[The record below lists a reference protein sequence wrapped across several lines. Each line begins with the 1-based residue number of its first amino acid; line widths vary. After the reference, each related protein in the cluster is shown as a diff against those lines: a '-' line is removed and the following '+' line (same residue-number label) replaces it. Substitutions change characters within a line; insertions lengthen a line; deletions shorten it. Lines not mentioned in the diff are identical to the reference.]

1 MEITIITLTVGL
13 ITYCFFRSIKA
24 KSRVKKVELSDTDK
38 EEFNKLEKIAGK
50 QLPYRFPNK
59 RGLTFQIVEFIRPG
73 FIKRRIFDRNG
84 HCLFLIKYNLDRTI
98 AEFIEFGVT
107 DGHYF
112 RKTVWNE
119 KDEKNE
125 FYQYQKQKITD
136 FAKIKTK
143 LQYYRSMVQE
153 KKAEVLPLENDMKQ
167 YANELEN
174 HAYYQKEWVKRDKV
188 TDTAAIHSL
197 EKAEKLD
204 FTKKRDLR
212 RALQLRN
219 VLRISA
225 INSGFKTYN
234 KNVTNFQKR
243 MTDLHLGKI
252 KYLHPMDVLSD
263 HDLRHASNLLA
274 GAAAEELVNKRIKEV
289 QFGKILI
296 HNLILPYPYEKQT
309 KLGNNQIDHLVIASS
324 GIFCFETKAR
334 TSKNHSYDMLKD
346 YSEIADQVAKHKE
359 SIKYVLEKSN
369 NPAIINLLKRIP
381 SIDQLIR
388 NVVVVVSRTE
398 EKFTLEKIERY
409 ERVGIEV
416 CQLDDI
422 QSLLVKAPAGIGLQP
437 EEVSA
442 IGEEMNNNKALEE
455 EKTFSENIL
464 LFEDD
469 MKLDEKAVDEQLYHA
484 NQVIKHI
491 EHINNLLADYL
502 SGAREW
508 RQLYQQYRYW
518 KKFYDQV
525 RSFVDAETYYKQHQI
540 DKEILDKI

>member
-1 MEITIITLTVGL
+1 MDITIITLTVGL

-24 KSRVKKVELSDTDK
+24 KSRVEKVELSDTDK
-38 EEFNKLEKIAGK
+38 EELNKLEKIAGK

-59 RGLTFQIVEFIRPG
+59 RGLAFQIIEFVRPG
-73 FIKRRIFDRNG
+73 YIKRRIFDRNG

-112 RKTVWNE
+112 RKTIWNE
-119 KDEKNE
+119 KDKKNE
-125 FYQYQKQKITD
+125 FYQNNKQQITD
-136 FAKIKTK
+136 FSQIKNK

-153 KKAEVLPLENDMKQ
+153 KKAEVLPVENDMKQ

-174 HAYYQKEWVKRDKV
+174 HAYYQKEWVKRDKI
-188 TDTAAIHSL
+188 TDTEAIHSL
-197 EKAEKLD
+197 EKVEKLD
-204 FTKKRDLR
+204 FDKKRDLR
-212 RALQLRN
+212 RGLQARN
-219 VLRISA
+219 VLRIGA

-234 KNVTNFQKR
+234 KKVENFQKR
-243 MTDLHLGKI
+243 MSDLHLGKI
-252 KYLHPMDVLSD
+252 KYLHTMDVLSD
-263 HDLRHASNLLA
+263 HDLHHASNLLA

-289 QFGKILI
+289 QFGKVLI

-309 KLGNNQIDHLVIASS
+309 KLSNNQIDHLVIASS

-334 TSKNHSYDMLKD
+334 TSKNNSYDMLKD
-346 YSEIADQVAKHKE
+346 YGEIADQVAKHKE

-369 NPAIINLLKRIP
+369 NPLIINLLKRIP

-388 NVVVVVSRTE
+388 NVVVVVSRSE
-398 EKFTLEKIERY
+398 EKFSLEKIERY
-409 ERVGIEV
+409 QRVGIEV

-422 QSLLVKAPAGIGLQP
+422 QSLLVKAPEGIGLQP
-437 EEVSA
+437 EEISA
-442 IGEEMNNNKALEE
+442 IGEEMTNNKALEE

-464 LFEDD
+464 LFEDE
-469 MKLDEKAVDEQLYHA
+469 MNLDEKAVDEQLYHA
-484 NQVIKHI
+484 NQVIKRIDHI
-491 EHINNLLADYL
+491 DNLLADYL

-508 RQLYQQYRYW
+508 RKLYQQYHYW

-525 RSFVDAETYYKQHQI
+525 NNFANAESYYEQHQI
-540 DKEILDKI
+540 DKNILDRI

>member
-38 EEFNKLEKIAGK
+38 EELNKLEKIAGK

-125 FYQYQKQKITD
+125 FYQYQKQQITD

-252 KYLHPMDVLSD
+252 K
-263 HDLRHASNLLA
+263 
-274 GAAAEELVNKRIKEV
+274 
-289 QFGKILI
+289 
-296 HNLILPYPYEKQT
+296 
-309 KLGNNQIDHLVIASS
+309 
-324 GIFCFETKAR
+324 
-334 TSKNHSYDMLKD
+334 
-346 YSEIADQVAKHKE
+346 
-359 SIKYVLEKSN
+359 
-369 NPAIINLLKRIP
+369 
-381 SIDQLIR
+381 
-388 NVVVVVSRTE
+388 
-398 EKFTLEKIERY
+398 
-409 ERVGIEV
+409 
-416 CQLDDI
+416 
-422 QSLLVKAPAGIGLQP
+422 
-437 EEVSA
+437 
-442 IGEEMNNNKALEE
+442 
-455 EKTFSENIL
+455 
-464 LFEDD
+464 
-469 MKLDEKAVDEQLYHA
+469 
-484 NQVIKHI
+484 
-491 EHINNLLADYL
+491 
-502 SGAREW
+502 
-508 RQLYQQYRYW
+508 
-518 KKFYDQV
+518 
-525 RSFVDAETYYKQHQI
+525 
-540 DKEILDKI
+540 

>member
-1 MEITIITLTVGL
+1 MDITIITLTVGL

-38 EEFNKLEKIAGK
+38 EELNKLEKIAGK

-59 RGLTFQIVEFIRPG
+59 RGLTFQIIEFVRPG
-73 FIKRRIFDRNG
+73 YIKRRIFDRNG

-112 RKTVWNE
+112 RKTIWNE

-125 FYQYQKQKITD
+125 FYQNNKQQITD
-136 FAKIKTK
+136 FSQIKNK

-153 KKAEVLPLENDMKQ
+153 KKAEVLPVENDMKQ

-174 HAYYQKEWVKRDKV
+174 HAYYQKEWVKRDKI
-188 TDTAAIHSL
+188 TDTEAIHSL
-197 EKAEKLD
+197 EKVEKLD
-204 FTKKRDLR
+204 FDKKRDLR
-212 RALQLRN
+212 RGLQARN
-219 VLRISA
+219 VLRIGA

-234 KNVTNFQKR
+234 KKVENFQKR
-243 MTDLHLGKI
+243 MSDLHLGKI
-252 KYLHPMDVLSD
+252 KYLHTMDVLSD
-263 HDLRHASNLLA
+263 HDLHHASNLLA

-289 QFGKILI
+289 QFGKVLI

-309 KLGNNQIDHLVIASS
+309 KLSNNQIDHLVIASS

-334 TSKNHSYDMLKD
+334 TSKNNSYDMLKD
-346 YSEIADQVAKHKE
+346 YGEIADQVAKHKE

-369 NPAIINLLKRIP
+369 NPLIINLLKRIP

-388 NVVVVVSRTE
+388 NVVVVVSRSE
-398 EKFTLEKIERY
+398 EKFSLEKTERY
-409 ERVGIEV
+409 QRVGIEV

-422 QSLLVKAPAGIGLQP
+422 QSLLVKAPEGIGLQP
-437 EEVSA
+437 EEISA
-442 IGEEMNNNKALEE
+442 IGEEMTNNKALEE

-464 LFEDD
+464 LFEDE
-469 MKLDEKAVDEQLYHA
+469 MNLDEKAVDEQLYHA
-484 NQVIKHI
+484 NQVIKRIDHI
-491 EHINNLLADYL
+491 DNLLADYL

-508 RQLYQQYRYW
+508 RKLYQQYHYW

-525 RSFVDAETYYKQHQI
+525 NNFANAESYYEQHQI
-540 DKEILDKI
+540 DKNILDKI

>member
-1 MEITIITLTVGL
+1 MDITIITLTVGL

-38 EEFNKLEKIAGK
+38 EELNKLEKIAGK

-59 RGLTFQIVEFIRPG
+59 RGLAFQIIEFVRPG
-73 FIKRRIFDRNG
+73 YIKRRIFDRNG

-112 RKTVWNE
+112 RKTIWNE
-119 KDEKNE
+119 KDKKNE
-125 FYQYQKQKITD
+125 FYQNNKQQITD
-136 FAKIKTK
+136 FSQIKNK

-153 KKAEVLPLENDMKQ
+153 KKAEVLPVENDMKQ

-174 HAYYQKEWVKRDKV
+174 HAYYQKEWVKRDKI
-188 TDTAAIHSL
+188 TDTEAIHSL
-197 EKAEKLD
+197 EKVEKLD
-204 FTKKRDLR
+204 FDKKRDLR
-212 RALQLRN
+212 RGLQARN
-219 VLRISA
+219 VLRIGA

-234 KNVTNFQKR
+234 KKVENFQKR
-243 MTDLHLGKI
+243 MSDLHLGKI
-252 KYLHPMDVLSD
+252 KYLHTMDVLSD
-263 HDLRHASNLLA
+263 HDLHHASNLLA

-289 QFGKILI
+289 QFGKVLI

-309 KLGNNQIDHLVIASS
+309 KLSNNQIDHLVIASS

-334 TSKNHSYDMLKD
+334 TSKNNSYDMLKD
-346 YSEIADQVAKHKE
+346 YGEIADQVAKHKE

-369 NPAIINLLKRIP
+369 NPLIINLLKRIP

-388 NVVVVVSRTE
+388 NVVVVVSRSE
-398 EKFTLEKIERY
+398 EKFSLEKTERY
-409 ERVGIEV
+409 QRVGIEV

-422 QSLLVKAPAGIGLQP
+422 QSLLVKAPEGIGLQP
-437 EEVSA
+437 EEISA
-442 IGEEMNNNKALEE
+442 IGEEMTNNKALEE

-464 LFEDD
+464 LFEDE
-469 MKLDEKAVDEQLYHA
+469 MNLDEKAVDEQLYHA
-484 NQVIKHI
+484 NQVIKRIDHI
-491 EHINNLLADYL
+491 DNLLADYL

-508 RQLYQQYRYW
+508 RKLYQQYHYW

-525 RSFVDAETYYKQHQI
+525 NNFANAESYYEQHQI
-540 DKEILDKI
+540 DKNILDRI

>member
-1 MEITIITLTVGL
+1 M
-13 ITYCFFRSIKA
+13 
-24 KSRVKKVELSDTDK
+24 KKVELSDTDK
-38 EEFNKLEKIAGK
+38 EELNKLEKIAGK

-59 RGLTFQIVEFIRPG
+59 RGLTFQIVEFVRPG
-73 FIKRRIFDRNG
+73 YIKRRIFDRNG

-119 KDEKNE
+119 NDEKSE
-125 FYQYQKQKITD
+125 FYQNGKRRIANFLQ
-136 FAKIKTK
+136 IKTK

-153 KKAEVLPLENDMKQ
+153 KKAEVMPLENDMKQ

-174 HAYYQKEWVKRDKV
+174 HAYYQKEWVKRDKI
-188 TDTAAIHSL
+188 TDTESVHSI

-204 FTKKRDLR
+204 FTKKRDIR
-212 RALQLRN
+212 RALQPRN
-219 VLRISA
+219 VLRVSA

-234 KNVTNFQKR
+234 KNVENFQKR
-243 MTDLHLGKI
+243 MSDLHLGEI
-252 KYLHPMDVLSD
+252 KHLHTMDVLSE

-274 GAAAEELVNKRIKEV
+274 GMAAEELVNKKIKEV
-289 QFGKILI
+289 QFGKVLI
-296 HNLILPYPYEKQT
+296 HNLILPYPYGKKT

-334 TSKNHSYDMLKD
+334 TSKNNSYDMLKD

-369 NPAIINLLKRIP
+369 NPVIINLLKRIP

-388 NVVVVVSRTE
+388 NIVVVVSRNENDVKLDKT
-398 EKFTLEKIERY
+398 ERY
-409 ERVGIEV
+409 QRVGIEV

-422 QSLLVKAPAGIGLQP
+422 QSILVKAQNNIGLQP
-437 EEVSA
+437 EEISA
-442 IGEEMNNNKALEE
+442 IGEEMANNKALEE
-455 EKTFSENIL
+455 ENTFSENVL

-469 MKLDEKAVDEQLYHA
+469 LNLDEKIVDEQLYHA

-502 SGAREW
+502 AGAREW
-508 RQLYQQYRYW
+508 RQLYQQYSYW
-518 KKFYDQV
+518 KKFYNQV
-525 RSFVDAETYYKQHQI
+525 SNFADVETYHSKHQV
-540 DKEILDKI
+540 DKEILDEI

>member
-1 MEITIITLTVGL
+1 MDITIITLTVGI
-13 ITYCFFRSIKA
+13 ITYCFFRSIKN
-24 KSRVKKVELSDTDK
+24 KSKMKKVELSDTDK
-38 EEFNKLEKIAGK
+38 EELNKLEKIAGK

-59 RGLTFQIVEFIRPG
+59 RGLTFQIVEFVRPG
-73 FIKRRIFDRNG
+73 YIKRRIFDRNG

-119 KDEKNE
+119 NDEKSE
-125 FYQYQKQKITD
+125 FYQNGKRRIANFLQ
-136 FAKIKTK
+136 IKTK

-153 KKAEVLPLENDMKQ
+153 KKAEVMPLENDMKQ

-174 HAYYQKEWVKRDKV
+174 HAYYQKEWVKRDKI
-188 TDTAAIHSL
+188 TDTESVHSI

-204 FTKKRDLR
+204 FTKKRDIR
-212 RALQLRN
+212 RALQPRN
-219 VLRISA
+219 VLRVSA

-234 KNVTNFQKR
+234 KNVENFQKR
-243 MTDLHLGKI
+243 MSDLHLGEI
-252 KYLHPMDVLSD
+252 KHLHTMDVLSE

-274 GAAAEELVNKRIKEV
+274 GMAAEELVNKKIKEV
-289 QFGKILI
+289 QFGKVLI
-296 HNLILPYPYEKQT
+296 HNLILPYPYGKKT

-334 TSKNHSYDMLKD
+334 TSKNNSYDMLKD

-369 NPAIINLLKRIP
+369 NPVIINLLKRIP

-388 NVVVVVSRTE
+388 NIVVVVSRNENDVKLDKT
-398 EKFTLEKIERY
+398 ERY
-409 ERVGIEV
+409 QRVGIEV

-422 QSLLVKAPAGIGLQP
+422 QSILVKAQNNIGLQP
-437 EEVSA
+437 EEISA
-442 IGEEMNNNKALEE
+442 IGEEMANNKALEE
-455 EKTFSENIL
+455 ENTFSENVL

-469 MKLDEKAVDEQLYHA
+469 LNLDEKIVDEQLYHA

-502 SGAREW
+502 AGAREW
-508 RQLYQQYRYW
+508 RQLYQQYSYW
-518 KKFYDQV
+518 KKFYNQV
-525 RSFVDAETYYKQHQI
+525 SNFADVETYHSKHQV
-540 DKEILDKI
+540 DKEILDEI

>member
-1 MEITIITLTVGL
+1 MDITIITLTVGFV
-13 ITYCFFRSIKA
+13 TYCFFRSIKA

-38 EEFNKLEKIAGK
+38 EELNKLEKIAGK

-59 RGLTFQIVEFIRPG
+59 RGLAFQIIEFVRPG
-73 FIKRRIFDRNG
+73 YIKRRIFDRNG

-112 RKTVWNE
+112 RKTIWNE

-125 FYQYQKQKITD
+125 FYQNNKQQIAG
-136 FAKIKTK
+136 FSQIKNE

-153 KKAEVLPLENDMKQ
+153 KRAEVLPVENDMKQ

-174 HAYYQKEWVKRDKV
+174 HAYYQKEWVKRDKI
-188 TDTAAIHSL
+188 TDTEAIHSL
-197 EKAEKLD
+197 EKVEKLD
-204 FTKKRDLR
+204 FDKKRDLR
-212 RALQLRN
+212 RGLKARN
-219 VLRISA
+219 ALRIGA

-234 KNVTNFQKR
+234 KKVENFQKR
-243 MTDLHLGKI
+243 MSDLHLGKI
-252 KYLHPMDVLSD
+252 KYLHTMDVLSD

-289 QFGKILI
+289 QFGKVLI

-309 KLGNNQIDHLVIASS
+309 KLSNNQIDHLVIASS

-334 TSKNHSYDMLKD
+334 TSKNNSYDMLKD
-346 YSEIADQVAKHKE
+346 YGEIADQVAKHKE

-369 NPAIINLLKRIP
+369 NPLIINLLKRIP

-388 NVVVVVSRTE
+388 NVVVVVSRSE
-398 EKFTLEKIERY
+398 EEFSLEKTERY
-409 ERVGIEV
+409 QRVGIEV

-422 QSLLVKAPAGIGLQP
+422 QSLLVKAPEGIGLQQ
-437 EEVSA
+437 EEISA
-442 IGEEMNNNKALEE
+442 IGEEMTNNKALEE

-464 LFEDD
+464 LFEDE
-469 MKLDEKAVDEQLYHA
+469 MNLDEKAVDEQLYHA
-484 NQVIKHI
+484 NQVIKRIDHI
-491 EHINNLLADYL
+491 DNLLADYL

-508 RQLYQQYRYW
+508 RKLYQQYHYW

-525 RSFVDAETYYKQHQI
+525 NNFANAENYYEQHQI
-540 DKEILDKI
+540 DKNILDRI

>member
-1 MEITIITLTVGL
+1 MDITIITLTVGI
-13 ITYCFFRSIKA
+13 ITYCFFRSIKN
-24 KSRVKKVELSDTDK
+24 KSKMKKVELSDTDK
-38 EEFNKLEKIAGK
+38 EELTKLEKIAGK

-59 RGLTFQIVEFIRPG
+59 RGLTFQIIEFVRPG
-73 FIKRRIFDRNG
+73 YIKRRIFDRNG

-112 RKTVWNE
+112 RKTIWNE
-119 KDEKNE
+119 NDEKAE
-125 FYQYQKQKITD
+125 FYQNGKRQIANFSQ
-136 FAKIKTK
+136 IKTK

-153 KKAEVLPLENDMKQ
+153 KKAEVMPLENDMKQ

-174 HAYYQKEWVKRDKV
+174 HAYYQKEWVKRDKI
-188 TDTAAIHSL
+188 TDTDAVHSI

-204 FTKKRDLR
+204 FTKKRDIL
-212 RALQLRN
+212 RALQPRN

-234 KNVTNFQKR
+234 KTVENFQKR
-243 MTDLHLGKI
+243 MSDLHLGEI
-252 KYLHPMDVLSD
+252 QHLHTMDVLSE

-274 GAAAEELVNKRIKEV
+274 GMAAEELVNKRIKEV
-289 QFGKILI
+289 QFGKVLI
-296 HNLILPYPYEKQT
+296 HNLILPYPYGKKT

-334 TSKNHSYDMLKD
+334 TSKNNSYDMLKD

-369 NPAIINLLKRIP
+369 NPVIINLLKRIP

-388 NVVVVVSRTE
+388 NIVVVVSRN
-398 EKFTLEKIERY
+398 EKDIKLEKIERY
-409 ERVGIEV
+409 QRVGIEV

-422 QSLLVKAPAGIGLQP
+422 QSILVKAQNNIGLQP
-437 EEVSA
+437 EEISA
-442 IGEEMNNNKALEE
+442 IGEEMANNKALEE
-455 EKTFSENIL
+455 ENTFSENIL
-464 LFEDD
+464 LFEDEQN
-469 MKLDEKAVDEQLYHA
+469 LDEKMVDEQLYHA

-502 SGAREW
+502 AGAREW
-508 RQLYQQYRYW
+508 RQLYQQYNYW

-525 RSFVDAETYYKQHQI
+525 NNFVDVEAYHTKHRMN
-540 DKEILDKI
+540 KEILDEI

>member
-1 MEITIITLTVGL
+1 MDITIITLTVGL

-38 EEFNKLEKIAGK
+38 EELNKLEKIAGK

-59 RGLTFQIVEFIRPG
+59 RGLAFQIIEFVRPG
-73 FIKRRIFDRNG
+73 YIKRRIFDRNG

-112 RKTVWNE
+112 RKTIWNE

-125 FYQYQKQKITD
+125 FYQNNKQQITD
-136 FAKIKTK
+136 FSQIKNK

-153 KKAEVLPLENDMKQ
+153 KRAEVLPVENDMKQ

-174 HAYYQKEWVKRDKV
+174 HAYYQKEWVKRDKI
-188 TDTAAIHSL
+188 TDTEAIHSL
-197 EKAEKLD
+197 EKVEKLD
-204 FTKKRDLR
+204 FDKKRDLR
-212 RALQLRN
+212 RGLQARN
-219 VLRISA
+219 VLRIGA

-234 KNVTNFQKR
+234 KKVENFQKR
-243 MTDLHLGKI
+243 MSDLHLGKI
-252 KYLHPMDVLSD
+252 KYLHTMDVLSD
-263 HDLRHASNLLA
+263 HDLHHASNLLA

-289 QFGKILI
+289 QFGKVLI

-309 KLGNNQIDHLVIASS
+309 KLSNNQIDHLVIASS

-334 TSKNHSYDMLKD
+334 TSKNNSYDMLKD
-346 YSEIADQVAKHKE
+346 YGEIADQVAKHKE

-369 NPAIINLLKRIP
+369 NPLIINLLKRIP

-388 NVVVVVSRTE
+388 NVVVVVSRSE
-398 EKFTLEKIERY
+398 EKFSLEKTERY
-409 ERVGIEV
+409 QRVGIEV

-422 QSLLVKAPAGIGLQP
+422 QSLLVKAPEGIGLQP
-437 EEVSA
+437 EEISA
-442 IGEEMNNNKALEE
+442 IGEEMTNNKALEE

-464 LFEDD
+464 LFEDE
-469 MKLDEKAVDEQLYHA
+469 MNLDEKAVDEQLYHA
-484 NQVIKHI
+484 NQVIKRIDHI
-491 EHINNLLADYL
+491 DNLLADYL

-508 RQLYQQYRYW
+508 RKLYQQYHYW

-525 RSFVDAETYYKQHQI
+525 NNFANAESYYEQHQI
-540 DKEILDKI
+540 DKNILDRI

>member
-1 MEITIITLTVGL
+1 MDITIITLTVGL

-38 EEFNKLEKIAGK
+38 EELNKLEKIAGK

-59 RGLTFQIVEFIRPG
+59 RGLTFQIIEFVRPG
-73 FIKRRIFDRNG
+73 YIKRRIFDRNG

-112 RKTVWNE
+112 RKTIWNE

-125 FYQYQKQKITD
+125 FYQNNKQQIAD
-136 FAKIKTK
+136 FSQIKNE

-153 KKAEVLPLENDMKQ
+153 KRAEVLPVENDMKQ

-174 HAYYQKEWVKRDKV
+174 HAYYQKEWVKRDKI
-188 TDTAAIHSL
+188 TDTEAIHSL
-197 EKAEKLD
+197 EKVEKLD
-204 FTKKRDLR
+204 FDKKRDLR
-212 RALQLRN
+212 RGLQARN
-219 VLRISA
+219 ALRIGA

-234 KNVTNFQKR
+234 KKVENFQKR
-243 MTDLHLGKI
+243 MSDLHLGKI
-252 KYLHPMDVLSD
+252 KYLHTMDVLSD

-289 QFGKILI
+289 QFGKVLI

-309 KLGNNQIDHLVIASS
+309 KLSNNQIDHLVIASS

-334 TSKNHSYDMLKD
+334 TSKNNSYDMLKD
-346 YSEIADQVAKHKE
+346 YGEIADQVAKHKE

-369 NPAIINLLKRIP
+369 NPLIINLLKRIP

-388 NVVVVVSRTE
+388 NVVVVVSRSE
-398 EKFTLEKIERY
+398 EKFSLEKTERY
-409 ERVGIEV
+409 QRVGIEV

-422 QSLLVKAPAGIGLQP
+422 QSLLVKAPEGIGLQP
-437 EEVSA
+437 EEISA
-442 IGEEMNNNKALEE
+442 IGEEMTNNKALEE

-464 LFEDD
+464 LFEDE
-469 MKLDEKAVDEQLYHA
+469 MNLDEKAVDEQLYHA
-484 NQVIKHI
+484 NQVIKRIDHI
-491 EHINNLLADYL
+491 DNLLADYL

-508 RQLYQQYRYW
+508 RKLYQQYHYW

-525 RSFVDAETYYKQHQI
+525 NNFANAESYYEQHQI
-540 DKEILDKI
+540 DKNILDRI

>member
-1 MEITIITLTVGL
+1 MDITIITLTVGL

-38 EEFNKLEKIAGK
+38 EELNKLEKIAGK

-59 RGLTFQIVEFIRPG
+59 RGLTFQIIEFVRPG
-73 FIKRRIFDRNG
+73 YIKRRIFDRNG

-98 AEFIEFGVT
+98 TEFIEFGVT

-112 RKTVWNE
+112 RKTIWNE
-119 KDEKNE
+119 KDKKNE
-125 FYQYQKQKITD
+125 FYQNNKQQITD
-136 FAKIKTK
+136 FSQIKNK

-153 KKAEVLPLENDMKQ
+153 KRAEVLPVENDMKQ

-174 HAYYQKEWVKRDKV
+174 HAYYQKEWVKRDKI
-188 TDTAAIHSL
+188 TDTEAIHSL
-197 EKAEKLD
+197 EKVEKLD
-204 FTKKRDLR
+204 FDKKRDLR
-212 RALQLRN
+212 RGLQAQN
-219 VLRISA
+219 VLRIGA

-234 KNVTNFQKR
+234 KKVENFQKR
-243 MTDLHLGKI
+243 MSALHLGKI
-252 KYLHPMDVLSD
+252 KYLHTMDVLSD
-263 HDLRHASNLLA
+263 HDLSHASNLLA

-289 QFGKILI
+289 QFGKVLI

-309 KLGNNQIDHLVIASS
+309 KLSNNQIDHLVIASS

-334 TSKNHSYDMLKD
+334 TSKNNSYDMLKD
-346 YSEIADQVAKHKE
+346 YGEIADQVAKHKE

-369 NPAIINLLKRIP
+369 NPLIINLLKRIP

-388 NVVVVVSRTE
+388 NVVVVVSRSE
-398 EKFTLEKIERY
+398 EKFSLEKTERY
-409 ERVGIEV
+409 QRVGIEV

-422 QSLLVKAPAGIGLQP
+422 QSLLVKAPEGIGLQP
-437 EEVSA
+437 EEISA
-442 IGEEMNNNKALEE
+442 IGEEMTNNKALEE

-464 LFEDD
+464 LFEDE
-469 MKLDEKAVDEQLYHA
+469 MNLDEKAVDEQLYHA
-484 NQVIKHI
+484 NQVIKRIDHI
-491 EHINNLLADYL
+491 DNLLADYL

-508 RQLYQQYRYW
+508 RKLYQQYHYW

-525 RSFVDAETYYKQHQI
+525 NNFANAESYYEQHQI
-540 DKEILDKI
+540 DKNILDRI

>member
-1 MEITIITLTVGL
+1 MDITIITLTVGL

-38 EEFNKLEKIAGK
+38 EELNKLEKIAGK

-59 RGLTFQIVEFIRPG
+59 RGLAFQIIEFVRPG
-73 FIKRRIFDRNG
+73 YIKRRIFDRNG

-112 RKTVWNE
+112 RKTIWNE

-125 FYQYQKQKITD
+125 FYQNNKQQIAD
-136 FAKIKTK
+136 FSQIKNK

-153 KKAEVLPLENDMKQ
+153 KRAEVLPVENDMKQ

-174 HAYYQKEWVKRDKV
+174 HAYYQKEWVKRDKI
-188 TDTAAIHSL
+188 TDTEAIHSL
-197 EKAEKLD
+197 EKVEKLD
-204 FTKKRDLR
+204 FDKKRDLR
-212 RALQLRN
+212 RGLQARN
-219 VLRISA
+219 VLRIGA

-234 KNVTNFQKR
+234 KKVENFQKR
-243 MTDLHLGKI
+243 MSDLHLGKI
-252 KYLHPMDVLSD
+252 KYLHTMDVLSD
-263 HDLRHASNLLA
+263 HDLHHASNLLA

-289 QFGKILI
+289 QFGKVLI

-309 KLGNNQIDHLVIASS
+309 KLSNNQIDHLVIASS

-334 TSKNHSYDMLKD
+334 ISKNNSYDMLKD
-346 YSEIADQVAKHKE
+346 YGEIADQVAKHKE

-369 NPAIINLLKRIP
+369 NPLIINLLKRIP

-388 NVVVVVSRTE
+388 NVVVVVSRSE
-398 EKFTLEKIERY
+398 EKFSLEKTERY
-409 ERVGIEV
+409 QRVGIEV

-422 QSLLVKAPAGIGLQP
+422 QSLLVKAPEGIGLQP
-437 EEVSA
+437 EEISA
-442 IGEEMNNNKALEE
+442 IGEEMTNNKALEE

-464 LFEDD
+464 LFEDE
-469 MKLDEKAVDEQLYHA
+469 MNLDEKAVDEQLYHA
-484 NQVIKHI
+484 NQVIKRIDHI
-491 EHINNLLADYL
+491 DNLLADYL

-508 RQLYQQYRYW
+508 RKLYQQYHYW

-525 RSFVDAETYYKQHQI
+525 NNFANAESYYEQHQI
-540 DKEILDKI
+540 DKNILDRI

>member
-1 MEITIITLTVGL
+1 MDITIITLTVGI
-13 ITYCFFRSIKA
+13 ITYCFFRSIKN
-24 KSRVKKVELSDTDK
+24 KSKIKKVELSDTDK
-38 EEFNKLEKIAGK
+38 EELNKLEKIAGK

-59 RGLTFQIVEFIRPG
+59 RGLTFQIVEFVRPG
-73 FIKRRIFDRNG
+73 YIKRRIFDRNG

-119 KDEKNE
+119 NDEKSE
-125 FYQYQKQKITD
+125 FYQNGKRRIANFLQ
-136 FAKIKTK
+136 IKTK

-153 KKAEVLPLENDMKQ
+153 KKAEVMPLENDMKQ

-174 HAYYQKEWVKRDKV
+174 HAYYQKEWVKRDKI
-188 TDTAAIHSL
+188 TDTESVHSI

-204 FTKKRDLR
+204 FTKKRDIR
-212 RALQLRN
+212 RALQPRN
-219 VLRISA
+219 VLRVSA

-234 KNVTNFQKR
+234 KNVENFQKR
-243 MTDLHLGKI
+243 MSDLHLGEI
-252 KYLHPMDVLSD
+252 KHLHTMDVLSE

-274 GAAAEELVNKRIKEV
+274 GMAAEELVNKKIKEV
-289 QFGKILI
+289 QFGKVLI
-296 HNLILPYPYEKQT
+296 HNLILPYPYGKKT

-334 TSKNHSYDMLKD
+334 TSKNNSYDMLKD

-369 NPAIINLLKRIP
+369 NPVIINLLKRIP

-388 NVVVVVSRTE
+388 NIVVVVSRNENDVKLDKT
-398 EKFTLEKIERY
+398 ERY
-409 ERVGIEV
+409 QRVGIEV

-422 QSLLVKAPAGIGLQP
+422 QSILVKAQNNIGLQP
-437 EEVSA
+437 EEISA
-442 IGEEMNNNKALEE
+442 IGEEMANNKALEE
-455 EKTFSENIL
+455 ENTFSENVL

-469 MKLDEKAVDEQLYHA
+469 LNLDEKIVDEQLYHA

-502 SGAREW
+502 AGAREW
-508 RQLYQQYRYW
+508 RQLYQQYSYW
-518 KKFYDQV
+518 KKFYNQV
-525 RSFVDAETYYKQHQI
+525 SNFADVETYHSKHQV
-540 DKEILDKI
+540 DKEILDEI

>member
-1 MEITIITLTVGL
+1 MDITIITLTVGL

-24 KSRVKKVELSDTDK
+24 KSRVEKVELSDTDK
-38 EEFNKLEKIAGK
+38 EELNKLEKIAGK

-59 RGLTFQIVEFIRPG
+59 RGLAFQIIEFVRPG
-73 FIKRRIFDRNG
+73 YIKRRIFDRNG

-112 RKTVWNE
+112 RKTIWNE
-119 KDEKNE
+119 KDKKNE
-125 FYQYQKQKITD
+125 FYQNNKQQITD
-136 FAKIKTK
+136 FSQIKNK

-153 KKAEVLPLENDMKQ
+153 KKAEVLPVENDMKQ

-174 HAYYQKEWVKRDKV
+174 HAYYQKEWVKRDKI
-188 TDTAAIHSL
+188 TDTEAIHSL
-197 EKAEKLD
+197 EKVEKLD
-204 FTKKRDLR
+204 FDKKRDLR
-212 RALQLRN
+212 RGLQARN
-219 VLRISA
+219 VLRIGA

-234 KNVTNFQKR
+234 KKVENFQKR
-243 MTDLHLGKI
+243 MSDLHLGKI
-252 KYLHPMDVLSD
+252 KYLHTMDVLSD
-263 HDLRHASNLLA
+263 HDLHHASNLLA

-289 QFGKILI
+289 QFGKVLI

-309 KLGNNQIDHLVIASS
+309 KLSNNQIDHLVIASS

-334 TSKNHSYDMLKD
+334 TSKNNSYDMLKD
-346 YSEIADQVAKHKE
+346 YGEIADQVAKHKE

-369 NPAIINLLKRIP
+369 NPLIINLLKRIP

-388 NVVVVVSRTE
+388 NVVVVVSRSE
-398 EKFTLEKIERY
+398 EKFSLEKTERY
-409 ERVGIEV
+409 QRVGIEV

-422 QSLLVKAPAGIGLQP
+422 QSLLVKAPEGIGLQP
-437 EEVSA
+437 EEISA
-442 IGEEMNNNKALEE
+442 IGEEMTNNKALEE

-464 LFEDD
+464 LFEDE
-469 MKLDEKAVDEQLYHA
+469 MNLDEKAVDEQLYHA
-484 NQVIKHI
+484 NQVIKRIDHI
-491 EHINNLLADYL
+491 DNLLADYL

-508 RQLYQQYRYW
+508 RKLYQQYHYW

-525 RSFVDAETYYKQHQI
+525 NNFANAESYYEQHQI
-540 DKEILDKI
+540 DKNILDKI

>member
-1 MEITIITLTVGL
+1 MDITIITLTVGL

-38 EEFNKLEKIAGK
+38 EELNKLEKIAGK

-59 RGLTFQIVEFIRPG
+59 RGLTFQIIEFVRPG
-73 FIKRRIFDRNG
+73 YIKRRIFDRNG

-112 RKTVWNE
+112 RKTIWNE

-125 FYQYQKQKITD
+125 FYQNNKQQIAD
-136 FAKIKTK
+136 FSQIKNK

-153 KKAEVLPLENDMKQ
+153 KRAEVLPVENDMKQ

-174 HAYYQKEWVKRDKV
+174 HAYYQKEWVKRDKI
-188 TDTAAIHSL
+188 TDTEAIHSL
-197 EKAEKLD
+197 EKVEKLD
-204 FTKKRDLR
+204 FDKKRDLR
-212 RALQLRN
+212 RGLQARN
-219 VLRISA
+219 VLRIGA

-234 KNVTNFQKR
+234 KKVENFQKR
-243 MTDLHLGKI
+243 MSDLHLGKI
-252 KYLHPMDVLSD
+252 KYLHTMDVLSD
-263 HDLRHASNLLA
+263 HDLHHASNLLA

-289 QFGKILI
+289 QFGKVLI

-309 KLGNNQIDHLVIASS
+309 KLSNNQIDYLVIASS
-324 GIFCFETKAR
+324 GIFCFEIKAR
-334 TSKNHSYDMLKD
+334 TSKNNSYDMLKD
-346 YSEIADQVAKHKE
+346 YGEIADQVAKHKE

-369 NPAIINLLKRIP
+369 NPLIINLLKRIS

-388 NVVVVVSRTE
+388 NVVVVVSRSE
-398 EKFTLEKIERY
+398 EKFSLEKIERY
-409 ERVGIEV
+409 QRVGIEI

-422 QSLLVKAPAGIGLQP
+422 QSLLVKAPEGIGLQP
-437 EEVSA
+437 EEISA
-442 IGEEMNNNKALEE
+442 IGEEMTNNRALEE

-464 LFEDD
+464 LFEDE
-469 MKLDEKAVDEQLYHA
+469 MNLDEKAVDEQLYHA
-484 NQVIKHI
+484 NQVIKRIDHI
-491 EHINNLLADYL
+491 DNLLADYL

-508 RQLYQQYRYW
+508 RKLYQQYHYW

-525 RSFVDAETYYKQHQI
+525 NNFANAENYYEQHQI
-540 DKEILDKI
+540 DKNILDRI

>member
-1 MEITIITLTVGL
+1 M
-13 ITYCFFRSIKA
+13 
-24 KSRVKKVELSDTDK
+24 KKVELSDTDK
-38 EEFNKLEKIAGK
+38 EELNKLEKIAGK

-59 RGLTFQIVEFIRPG
+59 RGLTFQIIEFVRPG
-73 FIKRRIFDRNG
+73 YIKRRIFDRNG

-112 RKTVWNE
+112 RKTIWNE

-125 FYQYQKQKITD
+125 FYQNNKQQIAD
-136 FAKIKTK
+136 FSQIKNE

-153 KKAEVLPLENDMKQ
+153 KRAEVLPVENDMKQ

-174 HAYYQKEWVKRDKV
+174 HAYYQKEWVKRDKI
-188 TDTAAIHSL
+188 TDTEAIHSL
-197 EKAEKLD
+197 EKVEKLD
-204 FTKKRDLR
+204 FDKKRDLR
-212 RALQLRN
+212 RGLQARN
-219 VLRISA
+219 VLRIGA

-234 KNVTNFQKR
+234 KKVENFQKR
-243 MTDLHLGKI
+243 MSDLHLGKI
-252 KYLHPMDVLSD
+252 KYLHTMDVLSD
-263 HDLRHASNLLA
+263 HDLHHASNLLA

-289 QFGKILI
+289 QFGKVLI

-309 KLGNNQIDHLVIASS
+309 KLSNNQIDHLVIASS

-334 TSKNHSYDMLKD
+334 TSKNNSYDMLKD
-346 YSEIADQVAKHKE
+346 YGEIADQVAKHKE

-369 NPAIINLLKRIP
+369 NPLIINLLKRIP

-388 NVVVVVSRTE
+388 NVVVVVSRSE
-398 EKFTLEKIERY
+398 EKFSLEKTERY
-409 ERVGIEV
+409 QRVGIEV

-422 QSLLVKAPAGIGLQP
+422 QSLLVKAPEGIGLQP
-437 EEVSA
+437 EEISA
-442 IGEEMNNNKALEE
+442 IGEEMTNNKALEE

-464 LFEDD
+464 LFEDE
-469 MKLDEKAVDEQLYHA
+469 MNLDEKAVDEQLYHA
-484 NQVIKHI
+484 NQVIKRIDHI
-491 EHINNLLADYL
+491 DNLLADYL

-508 RQLYQQYRYW
+508 RKLYQQYHYW

-525 RSFVDAETYYKQHQI
+525 NNFANAESYYEQHQI
-540 DKEILDKI
+540 DKNILDRI

>member
-1 MEITIITLTVGL
+1 MDITIITLTVGI
-13 ITYCFFRSIKA
+13 ITYCFFRSIKN
-24 KSRVKKVELSDTDK
+24 KSKMKKVELSDTDK
-38 EEFNKLEKIAGK
+38 EELNKLEKIAGK

-59 RGLTFQIVEFIRPG
+59 RGLTFQIVEFVRPG
-73 FIKRRIFDRNG
+73 YIKRRIFDRNG

-119 KDEKNE
+119 NDEKSE
-125 FYQYQKQKITD
+125 FYQNGKRRIANFLQ
-136 FAKIKTK
+136 IKTK

-153 KKAEVLPLENDMKQ
+153 KKAEVMPLENDMKQ

-174 HAYYQKEWVKRDKV
+174 HAYYQKEWVKRDKI
-188 TDTAAIHSL
+188 TDTESVHSI

-204 FTKKRDLR
+204 FTKKRDIR
-212 RALQLRN
+212 RALQPRN
-219 VLRISA
+219 VLRVSA

-234 KNVTNFQKR
+234 KNVENFQKR
-243 MTDLHLGKI
+243 MSDLHLGEI
-252 KYLHPMDVLSD
+252 KHLHTMDVLSE

-274 GAAAEELVNKRIKEV
+274 GMAAEELVNKKIKEV
-289 QFGKILI
+289 QFGKVLI
-296 HNLILPYPYEKQT
+296 HNLILPYPYGKKT

-334 TSKNHSYDMLKD
+334 TSKNNSYDMLKD

-369 NPAIINLLKRIP
+369 NPVIINLLKRIP

-388 NVVVVVSRTE
+388 NIVVVVSRNENDVKLDKT
-398 EKFTLEKIERY
+398 ERY
-409 ERVGIEV
+409 QRVGIEV

-422 QSLLVKAPAGIGLQP
+422 QSILVKAQNNIGLQP
-437 EEVSA
+437 EEISA
-442 IGEEMNNNKALEE
+442 IGEEMANNKALEE
-455 EKTFSENIL
+455 ENTFSENVL

-469 MKLDEKAVDEQLYHA
+469 LNLDEKIADEQLYHA

-502 SGAREW
+502 AGAREW
-508 RQLYQQYRYW
+508 RQLYQQYSYW
-518 KKFYDQV
+518 KKFYNQV
-525 RSFVDAETYYKQHQI
+525 SNFADVETYHSKHQV
-540 DKEILDKI
+540 DKEILDEI

>member
-1 MEITIITLTVGL
+1 MDITIITLTVGL

-24 KSRVKKVELSDTDK
+24 KSRVEKVELSDTDK
-38 EEFNKLEKIAGK
+38 EDLNKLEKIAGK

-59 RGLTFQIVEFIRPG
+59 RGLAFQIIEFVRPG
-73 FIKRRIFDRNG
+73 YIKRRIFDRNG

-112 RKTVWNE
+112 RKTIWNE
-119 KDEKNE
+119 KDKKNE
-125 FYQYQKQKITD
+125 FYQNNKQQITD
-136 FAKIKTK
+136 FSQIKNK

-153 KKAEVLPLENDMKQ
+153 KKAEVLPVENDMKQ

-174 HAYYQKEWVKRDKV
+174 HAYYQKEWVKRDKI
-188 TDTAAIHSL
+188 TDTEAIHSL
-197 EKAEKLD
+197 EKVEKLD
-204 FTKKRDLR
+204 FDKKRDLR
-212 RALQLRN
+212 RGLQARN
-219 VLRISA
+219 VLRIGA

-234 KNVTNFQKR
+234 KKVENFQKR
-243 MTDLHLGKI
+243 MSDLHLGKI
-252 KYLHPMDVLSD
+252 KYLHTMDVLSD
-263 HDLRHASNLLA
+263 HDLHHASNLLA

-289 QFGKILI
+289 QFGKVLI

-309 KLGNNQIDHLVIASS
+309 KLSNNQIDHLVIASS

-334 TSKNHSYDMLKD
+334 TSKNNSYDMLKD
-346 YSEIADQVAKHKE
+346 YGEIADQVAKHKE

-369 NPAIINLLKRIP
+369 NPLIINLLKRIP

-388 NVVVVVSRTE
+388 NVVVVVSRSE
-398 EKFTLEKIERY
+398 EKFSLEKTERY
-409 ERVGIEV
+409 QRVGIEV

-422 QSLLVKAPAGIGLQP
+422 QSLLVKAPEGIGLQP
-437 EEVSA
+437 EEISA
-442 IGEEMNNNKALEE
+442 IGEEMTNNKALEE

-464 LFEDD
+464 LFEDE
-469 MKLDEKAVDEQLYHA
+469 MNLDEKAVDEQLYHA
-484 NQVIKHI
+484 NQVIKRIDHI
-491 EHINNLLADYL
+491 DNLLADYL

-508 RQLYQQYRYW
+508 RKLYQQYHYW

-525 RSFVDAETYYKQHQI
+525 NNFANAESYYEQHQI
-540 DKEILDKI
+540 DKNILDKI

>member
-1 MEITIITLTVGL
+1 MDITIITLTVGL

-38 EEFNKLEKIAGK
+38 EELNKLEKIAGK

-59 RGLTFQIVEFIRPG
+59 RGLTFQIIEFVRPG
-73 FIKRRIFDRNG
+73 YIKRRIFDRNG

-112 RKTVWNE
+112 RKTIWNE

-125 FYQYQKQKITD
+125 FYQNNKQQIAD
-136 FAKIKTK
+136 FSQIKNK

-153 KKAEVLPLENDMKQ
+153 KRAEVLPVENDMKQ

-174 HAYYQKEWVKRDKV
+174 HAYYQKEWVKRDKI
-188 TDTAAIHSL
+188 TDTEAIHSL
-197 EKAEKLD
+197 EKVEKLD
-204 FTKKRDLR
+204 FDKKRDLR
-212 RALQLRN
+212 RGLQARN
-219 VLRISA
+219 VLRIGA

-234 KNVTNFQKR
+234 KKVENFQKR
-243 MTDLHLGKI
+243 ISDLHLGKI
-252 KYLHPMDVLSD
+252 KYLHTMDVLSD
-263 HDLRHASNLLA
+263 HDLHHASNLLA

-289 QFGKILI
+289 QFGKVLI

-309 KLGNNQIDHLVIASS
+309 KLSNNQIDHLVIASS

-334 TSKNHSYDMLKD
+334 TSKNNSYDMLKD
-346 YSEIADQVAKHKE
+346 YGEIADQVAKHKE

-369 NPAIINLLKRIP
+369 NPLIINLLKRIP

-388 NVVVVVSRTE
+388 NVVVVVSRSE
-398 EKFTLEKIERY
+398 EKFSLEKTERY
-409 ERVGIEV
+409 QRVGIEV

-422 QSLLVKAPAGIGLQP
+422 QSLLVKAPEGIGLQP
-437 EEVSA
+437 EEISA
-442 IGEEMNNNKALEE
+442 IGEEMTNNKALEE

-464 LFEDD
+464 LFEDE
-469 MKLDEKAVDEQLYHA
+469 MNLDEKAVDEQLYHA
-484 NQVIKHI
+484 NQVIKRIDHI
-491 EHINNLLADYL
+491 DNLLADYL

-508 RQLYQQYRYW
+508 RKLYQQYHYW

-525 RSFVDAETYYKQHQI
+525 NNFANAESYYEQHQI
-540 DKEILDKI
+540 DKNILDRI

>member
-1 MEITIITLTVGL
+1 MDITIITLTVGL

-24 KSRVKKVELSDTDK
+24 KSRVEKVELSDTDK
-38 EEFNKLEKIAGK
+38 EELNKLEKIAGK

-59 RGLTFQIVEFIRPG
+59 RGLAFQIIEFVRPG
-73 FIKRRIFDRNG
+73 YIKRRIFDRNG

-112 RKTVWNE
+112 RKTIWNE
-119 KDEKNE
+119 KDKKNE
-125 FYQYQKQKITD
+125 FYQNNKQQITD
-136 FAKIKTK
+136 FSQIKNK

-153 KKAEVLPLENDMKQ
+153 KKAEVLPVENDMKQ

-174 HAYYQKEWVKRDKV
+174 HAYYQKEWVKRDKI
-188 TDTAAIHSL
+188 TDTEAIYSL
-197 EKAEKLD
+197 EKVEKLD
-204 FTKKRDLR
+204 FDKKRDLR
-212 RALQLRN
+212 RGLQARN
-219 VLRISA
+219 VLRIGA

-234 KNVTNFQKR
+234 KKVENFQKR
-243 MTDLHLGKI
+243 MSDLHLGKI
-252 KYLHPMDVLSD
+252 KYLHTMDVLSD
-263 HDLRHASNLLA
+263 HDLYHASNLLA

-289 QFGKILI
+289 QFGKVLI

-309 KLGNNQIDHLVIASS
+309 KLSNNQIDHLVIASS

-334 TSKNHSYDMLKD
+334 TSKNNSYDMLKD
-346 YSEIADQVAKHKE
+346 YGEIADQVAKHKE

-369 NPAIINLLKRIP
+369 NPLIINLLKRIP

-388 NVVVVVSRTE
+388 NVVVVVSRSE
-398 EKFTLEKIERY
+398 EKFSLEKSERY
-409 ERVGIEV
+409 QRVGIEV

-422 QSLLVKAPAGIGLQP
+422 QSLLVKAPEGIGLQP
-437 EEVSA
+437 EEISA
-442 IGEEMNNNKALEE
+442 IGEEMTNNKALEE

-464 LFEDD
+464 LFEDE
-469 MKLDEKAVDEQLYHA
+469 MNLDEKAVDEQLYHA
-484 NQVIKHI
+484 NQVIKRIDHI
-491 EHINNLLADYL
+491 DNLLADYL

-508 RQLYQQYRYW
+508 RKLYQQYHYW

-525 RSFVDAETYYKQHQI
+525 NNFANAESYYEQHQI
-540 DKEILDKI
+540 DKNILDRI

>member
-1 MEITIITLTVGL
+1 MDITIITLTVGI
-13 ITYCFFRSIKA
+13 ITYCFFRSIKN
-24 KSRVKKVELSDTDK
+24 KSKMKKVELSDTDK
-38 EEFNKLEKIAGK
+38 EELNKLEKIAGK

-59 RGLTFQIVEFIRPG
+59 RGLTFQIVEFVRPG
-73 FIKRRIFDRNG
+73 YIKRRIFDRNG
-84 HCLFLIKYNLDRTI
+84 HCQFLIKYNLDRTI

-119 KDEKNE
+119 NDEKSE
-125 FYQYQKQKITD
+125 FYQNGKRRIANFLQ
-136 FAKIKTK
+136 IKTK

-153 KKAEVLPLENDMKQ
+153 KKAEVMPLENDMKQ

-174 HAYYQKEWVKRDKV
+174 HAYYQKEWVKRDKI
-188 TDTAAIHSL
+188 TDTESVHSI

-204 FTKKRDLR
+204 FTKKRDIR
-212 RALQLRN
+212 RALQPRN
-219 VLRISA
+219 VLRVSA

-234 KNVTNFQKR
+234 KNVENFQKR
-243 MTDLHLGKI
+243 MSDLHLGEI
-252 KYLHPMDVLSD
+252 KHLHTMDVLSE

-274 GAAAEELVNKRIKEV
+274 GMAAEELVNKKIKEV
-289 QFGKILI
+289 QFGKVLI
-296 HNLILPYPYEKQT
+296 HNLILPYPYGKKT

-334 TSKNHSYDMLKD
+334 TSKNNSYDMLKD

-369 NPAIINLLKRIP
+369 NPVIINLLKRIP

-388 NVVVVVSRTE
+388 NIVVVVSRNENDVKLDKT
-398 EKFTLEKIERY
+398 ERY
-409 ERVGIEV
+409 QRVGIEV

-422 QSLLVKAPAGIGLQP
+422 QSILVKAQNNIGLQP
-437 EEVSA
+437 EEISA
-442 IGEEMNNNKALEE
+442 IGEEMANNKALEE
-455 EKTFSENIL
+455 ENTFSENVL

-469 MKLDEKAVDEQLYHA
+469 LNLDEKIVDEQLYHA

-502 SGAREW
+502 AGAREW
-508 RQLYQQYRYW
+508 RQLYQQYSYW
-518 KKFYDQV
+518 KKFYNQV
-525 RSFVDAETYYKQHQI
+525 SNFADVETYHSKHQV
-540 DKEILDKI
+540 DKEILDEI